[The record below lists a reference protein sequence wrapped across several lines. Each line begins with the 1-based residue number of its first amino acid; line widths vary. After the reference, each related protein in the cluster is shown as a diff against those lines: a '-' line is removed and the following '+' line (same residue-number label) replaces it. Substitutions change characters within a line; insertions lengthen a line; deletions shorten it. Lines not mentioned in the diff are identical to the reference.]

1 MNIIIDG
8 DSFPFKD
15 EILKIAK
22 EFQVQVIMV
31 LSVSH
36 YSKEINK
43 ELEIIL
49 VDNYKEAADMKIFN
63 ITSPEDIVITGDFGL
78 AALLLT
84 KNTTVISPRGMVFN
98 TGDIDYLLAI
108 RHKEAKLR
116 RGGKKTRG
124 PDNLSSEDR
133 ERFSSVIFKLLKKK

>member
-98 TGDIDYLLAI
+98 TGDIDYLSLYGI
-108 RHKEAKLR
+108 KRQ
-116 RGGKKTRG
+116 
-124 PDNLSSEDR
+124 N
-133 ERFSSVIFKLLKKK
+133 